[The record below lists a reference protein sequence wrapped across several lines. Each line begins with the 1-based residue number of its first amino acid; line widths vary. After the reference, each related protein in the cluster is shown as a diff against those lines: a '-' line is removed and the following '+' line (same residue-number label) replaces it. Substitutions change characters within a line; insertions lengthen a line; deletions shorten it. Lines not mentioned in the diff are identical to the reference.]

1 VSNKTVITV
10 SDVHGIKQYSAP
22 KYLKNIIIFT
32 LLFLLAI
39 VVGTFYYIQT
49 LNTKVAHLVSDNK
62 SLTQVTLR
70 DKTIR
75 DSFDINKKKLE
86 EIKKE
91 QFAIHVKYEKEKV
104 ALTKSYTEKIQQLV
118 IEKNKISTKNLHTL
132 QQKRESEKL
141 LDALTKEIKN
151 KEKELTKET
160 KEKERLKKKLSLK
173 IKLKKEKREKEN
185 TRKAKLAKQKVKRE
199 QLLERIA
206 KSKLGKR
213 YVWGAVGPKVFDC
226 SGFTS
231 YVYKKSGVNL
241 PRTSIIQSKYG
252 KYIKRK
258 DLQAGDLIFFDTSK
272 QRKGYVNHV
281 GIYLGN
287 NKFIHAS
294 SAKKKVVITSLAK
307 PFYSGRYKWARRV
320 N

>member
-1 VSNKTVITV
+1 MVITV
-10 SDVHGIKQYSAP
+10 SDVYGIRQYNAP
-22 KYLKNIIIFT
+22 KALKNIIIVT
-32 LLFLLAI
+32 LLFLIAI
-39 VVGTFYYIQT
+39 GAGTFYYIQM
-49 LNTKVAHLVSDNK
+49 LNTKVASLVSYNETLIQTTLKDK
-62 SLTQVTLR
+62 S
-70 DKTIR
+70 IR
-75 DSFDINKKKLE
+75 DSFEELQKELE
-86 EIKKE
+86 GIKKE
-91 QFAIHVKYEKEKV
+91 KLVLVESNKQKIE
-104 ALTKSYTEKIQQLV
+104 ALTD
-118 IEKNKISTKNLHTL
+118 EKNKIETKNKLTL
-132 QQKRESEKL
+132 EKKRENEKL
-141 LDALTKEIKN
+141 LEALTKEIKN
-151 KEKELTKET
+151 IEKELTEET
-160 KEKERLKKKLSLK
+160 KQKERLQKKLSLK
-173 IKLKKEKREKEN
+173 KKLKKEKLNKEKK
-185 TRKAKLAKQKVKRE
+185 RKSKLAKQKVKRE

-231 YVYKKSGVNL
+231 YVYKKAGVNL

-258 DLQAGDLIFFDTSK
+258 DLQTGDLIFFDTSK